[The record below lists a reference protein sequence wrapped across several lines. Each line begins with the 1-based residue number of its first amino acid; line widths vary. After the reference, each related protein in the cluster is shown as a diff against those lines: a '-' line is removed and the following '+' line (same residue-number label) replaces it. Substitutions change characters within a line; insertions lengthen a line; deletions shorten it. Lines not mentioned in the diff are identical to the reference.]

1 MSGRAC
7 REETTRVPTEFAS
20 HLLQRRALLRL
31 LGLGGVAALLAA
43 CGQAAAPAAPTSA
56 PGQTAT
62 AAPTAAKPAAT
73 STTASIGNAPATAV
87 VATSQPAAGQPK
99 SGGTLRWGLLG
110 NIVTLDG
117 HNYGGTTHVFH
128 VFDRL
133 IVLDEQLNWQPRL
146 AESWEINKDFTQIK
160 LSLRKGVQF
169 HSGRELTSD
178 DVVWNFNRVKDPSVG
193 GGIFASYVAP
203 LQSVE
208 NPDASTVVITAK
220 QPYPYISHILE
231 TMNILDPVTMQQ
243 PDGVNNPVGTGPFK
257 FVEFAQGDHLTL
269 GKNPNYWRSGLPYVD
284 TLQMPIYSDPQTQA
298 TALEGGS
305 LDAAVNISLRDAS
318 RLQTTSGY
326 QVMLNKNSGAL
337 YVIQPNTTL
346 DPTSN
351 KALRQALQY
360 AIDRQR
366 IADTVLLKLGEPTEL
381 PWFPTSP
388 AYDADKNRTY
398 AFDLAKAK
406 SLIQQAGL
414 SSVQLDFNYSTAL
427 AEAGSM
433 AQILQ
438 ADLATIGVTL
448 NLKPTD
454 PPQLAAEQYQ
464 VKYSGMAVGTALFG
478 QVQPGV
484 QFGSPYYGP
493 LNNWSGFKD
502 QQYTAVASAMSTAT
516 DPAQA
521 KQAYGAY
528 TDYVL
533 DQSFTIAI
541 ATLLPR
547 VATTAR
553 VQGVKYD
560 MAYILSA
567 TEAWLA

>member
-1 MSGRAC
+1 M
-7 REETTRVPTEFAS
+7 PTELTS
-20 HLLQRRALLRL
+20 HLLQRRAVLRL
-31 LGLGGVAALLAA
+31 LGASGAAALLAA
-43 CGQAAAPAAPTSA
+43 CGQAATPASPTSA
-56 PGQTAT
+56 P
-62 AAPTAAKPAAT
+62 APTSTKPAAASAAT
-73 STTASIGNAPATAV
+73 SASVAAPAAA
-87 VATSQPAAGQPK
+87 ATTQPAATQPK
-99 SGGTLRWGLLG
+99 TGGTLRWGLLG

-117 HNYGGTTHVFH
+117 HNYAGTTHIFH

-133 IVLDEQLNWQPRL
+133 VVLDEQLNWQPRL
-146 AESWEINKDFTQIK
+146 AESWDINKDFTQIK

-178 DVVWNFNRVKDPSVG
+178 DVVWNFNRVKDPAVG

-208 NPDASTVVITAK
+208 NPDKSTVVITTK

-243 PDGVNNPVGTGPFK
+243 PDGVNHPVGTGPFK

-269 GKNPNYWRSGLPYVD
+269 AKNPNYWRSGLPYVD
-284 TLQMPIYSDPQTQA
+284 TLQMPIYADPQTQS

-326 QVMLNKNSGAL
+326 QVILNKNSGAL

-351 KALRQALQY
+351 KLLRQALQY
-360 AIDRQR
+360 GIDRQR
-366 IADTVLLKLGEPTEL
+366 IADTVLLKLGDPTEL
-381 PWFPTSP
+381 PWFTTSP
-388 AYDADKNRTY
+388 AYDAEKNRTY
-398 AFDLAKAK
+398 AFDLDKAK

-427 AEAGSM
+427 AEVGSM
-433 AQILQ
+433 AQIIQ
-438 ADLATIGVTL
+438 ADLAKIGVTL

-454 PPQLAAEQYQ
+454 PPQLAAQQYQ
-464 VKYSGMAVGTALFG
+464 VKYNGVAVGTALFG

-502 QQYTAVASAMSTAT
+502 QQYTALASAMSTET
-516 DPAQA
+516 DPGRA
-521 KQAYGAY
+521 KQAYAAY

-533 DQSFTIAI
+533 DQSFTIGI

>member
-1 MSGRAC
+1 MPFDSVSR
-7 REETTRVPTEFAS
+7 S
-20 HLLQRRALLRL
+20 LQRRAVLRL
-31 LGLGGVAALLAA
+31 LGASGGAALIAA
-43 CGQAAAPAAPTSA
+43 CGQAAAPAAPRSA
-56 PGQTAT
+56 PAS
-62 AAPTAAKPAAT
+62 TAAKPAP
-73 STTASIGNAPATAV
+73 TTAGTSAGTPPAPVATVAATA
-87 VATSQPAAGQPK
+87 QPAAAQPK

-117 HNYGGTTHVFH
+117 HNYGGTTHIFH

-146 AESWEINKDFTQIK
+146 AESWDINSDYTQIK
-160 LSLRKGVQF
+160 LNLRKGVQY

-178 DVVWNFNRVKDPSVG
+178 DVVWNFSRVKDPSVG

-208 NPDASTVVITAK
+208 NPDKYTVVITAK
-220 QPYPYISHILE
+220 QPYPYISHILQ

-269 GKNPNYWRSGLPYVD
+269 AKNPNYWRSGLPHVD
-284 TLQMPIYSDPQTQA
+284 TLQMPIYADPQTQV

-305 LDAAVNISLRDAS
+305 IDTAVNVSLRDAA

-326 QVMLNKNSGAL
+326 QVLLNKNSGAL

-351 KALRQALQY
+351 KLLRQAVQY
-360 AIDRQR
+360 GIDRQR
-366 IADTVLLKLGEPTEL
+366 IAETVLLKLGEPTEL

-388 AYDADKNRTY
+388 AYDAARNQTY
-398 AFDLAKAK
+398 AFDLDKAK
-406 SLIQQAGL
+406 GFIKVQQTGL
-414 SSVQLDFNYSTAL
+414 SNVQLDLNYSTAL
-427 AEAGSM
+427 AEVGAM
-433 AQILQ
+433 AQIIQ
-438 ADLATIGVTL
+438 GDLAKIGVTL
-448 NLKPTD
+448 NLKPTE
-454 PPQLAAEQYQ
+454 PPQLAAQQYQ
-464 VKYSGMAVGTALFG
+464 VKYNGMAVGTALFG

-502 QQYTAVASAMSTAT
+502 QQYTSLATAMSTEI
-516 DPAQA
+516 DPARA
-521 KQAYGAY
+521 KQAYAAY
-528 TDYVL
+528 TDYLL
-533 DQSFTIAI
+533 DQSFTIGV

-547 VATTAR
+547 IAMTSR

-560 MAYILSA
+560 MTYILSA

>member
-1 MSGRAC
+1 M
-7 REETTRVPTEFAS
+7 PTEPVS
-20 HLLQRRALLRL
+20 HLMQRRAVLRL
-31 LGLGGVAALLAA
+31 IGLSGAAALLAA
-43 CGQAAAPAAPTSA
+43 CGQAAAPAAPAPPTSA
-56 PGQTAT
+56 PS
-62 AAPTAAKPAAT
+62 PTAAKPAAT
-73 STTASIGNAPATAV
+73 SAATSASVAAPAAA
-87 VATSQPAAGQPK
+87 ATSQPAAAQPK

-117 HNYGGTTHVFH
+117 HNYAGTTHIFH

-146 AESWEINKDFTQIK
+146 AESWDINKDFTQIK

-169 HSGRELTSD
+169 HSGREFTSD

-193 GGIFASYVAP
+193 GGIFASYDAP

-208 NPDASTVVITAK
+208 NPDKSTVVITAK
-220 QPYPYISHILE
+220 QPYPFISHILE
-231 TMNILDPVTMQQ
+231 AMNILDPVTMQQ
-243 PDGVNNPVGTGPFK
+243 PDGVNHPVGTGPFK

-269 GKNPNYWRSGLPYVD
+269 AKHPNYWRSGLPYAD
-284 TLQMPIYSDPQTQA
+284 TLQMQIYSDPQTQS

-326 QVMLNKNSGAL
+326 QVILNKNSGAL
-337 YVIQPNTTL
+337 YVMQPNTTL

-351 KALRQALQY
+351 KLLRQALQY
-360 AIDRQR
+360 GIDRQR
-366 IADTVLLKLGEPTEL
+366 IADTVLLKLGDPTEL

-388 AYDADKNRTY
+388 AYDADKHRTY
-398 AFDLAKAK
+398 AFDLDKAK

-414 SSVQLDFNYSTAL
+414 LSLQLDFNYSTAL
-427 AEAGSM
+427 AEVGSM

-438 ADLATIGVTL
+438 ADLAKIGVTL

-454 PPQLAAEQYQ
+454 PPQLAAAQYQ
-464 VKYSGMAVGTALFG
+464 VKYSGLAVGAALFG

-493 LNNWSGFKD
+493 LNNWSGMKD
-502 QQYTAVASAMSTAT
+502 QQYTALASAMSTET
-516 DPAQA
+516 DPARA
-521 KQAYGAY
+521 KQAYAAY
-528 TDYVL
+528 TDYLL
-533 DQSFTIAI
+533 DQSFTIGI

-553 VQGVKYD
+553 VHGVKYD

>member
-1 MSGRAC
+1 LA
-7 REETTRVPTEFAS
+7 A
-20 HLLQRRALLRL
+20 
-31 LGLGGVAALLAA
+31 LGGGAALLAA
-43 CGQAAAPAAPTSA
+43 CNPAPTA
-56 PGQTAT
+56 PS
-62 AAPTAAKPAAT
+62 AAPTANSAASKPAAT
-73 STTASIGNAPATAV
+73 SAAPVSTASTPATA
-87 VATSQPAAGQPK
+87 AQPK

-117 HNYGGTTHVFH
+117 HNYGGTTHIFH

-146 AESWEINKDFTQIK
+146 AESWDINNDYTQFK
-160 LSLRKGVQF
+160 LNLRKGVQY
-169 HSGRELTSD
+169 HTGRELTSD
-178 DVVWNFNRVKDPSVG
+178 DVVWNFTRVKDPSVG

-208 NPDASTVVITAK
+208 NPDKYTVVITTK
-220 QPYPYISHILE
+220 QPYPYISHILQ
-231 TMNILDPVTMQQ
+231 TMNILDPMTMQQ
-243 PDGVNNPVGTGPFK
+243 SDGVNNPVGTGPFK

-269 GKNPNYWRSGLPYVD
+269 AKNPNYWRSGLPYVD
-284 TLQMPIYSDPQTQA
+284 TLQMPIYADPQTLV

-305 LDAAVNISLRDAS
+305 NDTAVNVSLRDAS

-326 QVMLNKNSGAL
+326 QVLLNKNSGAL

-351 KALRQALQY
+351 KSLRQAIQY
-360 AIDRQR
+360 GIDRQR
-366 IADTVLLKLGEPTEL
+366 ISDTVLLKLGNPTEL

-388 AYDADKNRTY
+388 AYDAAKNQTY
-398 AFDLAKAK
+398 GFDLDKAK
-406 SLIQQAGL
+406 SLIQQASL
-414 SSVQLDFNYSTAL
+414 SNPQLDFNYSGAL
-427 AEAGSM
+427 AEVGAM
-433 AQILQ
+433 AQIIQ
-438 ADLATIGVTL
+438 GDLAKIGVTL

-454 PPQLAAEQYQ
+454 PPQLAAQQYQ
-464 VKYSGMAVGTALFG
+464 VKYNGLAVGTALFG

-502 QQYTAVASAMSTAT
+502 QQYTSLATAMAT
-516 DPAQA
+516 EIDPTRA
-521 KQAYGAY
+521 KQAYAAY
-528 TDYVL
+528 TDYLL
-533 DQSFTIAI
+533 DQSFTIGV

-547 VATTAR
+547 IAMTAR

>member
-1 MSGRAC
+1 
-7 REETTRVPTEFAS
+7 
-20 HLLQRRALLRL
+20 
-31 LGLGGVAALLAA
+31 
-43 CGQAAAPAAPTSA
+43 
-56 PGQTAT
+56 
-62 AAPTAAKPAAT
+62 
-73 STTASIGNAPATAV
+73 
-87 VATSQPAAGQPK
+87 
-99 SGGTLRWGLLG
+99 LRWGLLG

-117 HNYGGTTHVFH
+117 HNYGGTPHIFH

-146 AESWEINKDFTQIK
+146 AERWEINTDFTQIK

-208 NPDASTVVITAK
+208 NPDAATVVITAK
-220 QPYPYISHILE
+220 QPYPYISHILQ

-269 GKNPNYWRSGLPYVD
+269 GKNPNYWRRELPYVD
-284 TLQMPIYSDPQTQA
+284 TLHMPIYSDPQTQA
-298 TALEGGS
+298 TALERGS
-305 LDAAVNISLRDAS
+305 LDAAVNISLRDAA
-318 RLQTTSGY
+318 RLQTTGGY
-326 QVMLNKNSGAL
+326 QVILNKNSGHSMSCSRTRHWTPPA
-337 YVIQPNTTL
+337 T
-346 DPTSN
+346 

-360 AIDRQR
+360 SIDRQR
-366 IADTVLLKLGEPTEL
+366 IADTVLLKLGEPTQL

-388 AYDADKNRTY
+388 AYDAEKNRTY
-398 AFDLAKAK
+398 AFDLDKAK

-414 SSVQLDFNYSTAL
+414 SNVQVDFNYSTAL
-427 AEAGSM
+427 AEVGST

-438 ADLATIGVTL
+438 ADLARIGVTL
-448 NLKPTD
+448 NLRPTD
-454 PPQLAAEQYQ
+454 PPQLAAAQYQ
-464 VKYSGMAVGTALFG
+464 VKYDGMAVGTALFG

-502 QQYTAVASAMSTAT
+502 QQYTAIASAMSTAT
-516 DPAQA
+516 DPTQA
-521 KQAYGAY
+521 MQAYAAY
-528 TDYVL
+528 SDYVL

-567 TEAWLA
+567 TEAWLAQAART